1 MLDGGLSVGL
11 LDFLL
16 VGIFVDLRE
25 YGVKKKGKGDETLD

>member
-25 YGVKKKGKGDETLD
+25 YGVKKNGKGDKTLA